1 MLQILITTFLFSI
14 ILVPITRKVGLINGY
29 IDIPDSRKI
38 HKKPKVRIGG
48 VAIYIAV
55 MLSIIFKN
63 VFINSPGDNFLDNN
77 EIFIFILAGSF
88 FFILGL
94 LDDVYKLSA
103 RSRLT
108 AQLFASSLIWA
119 QGFGFEKISLFYNS
133 SSPLIIEIPS
143 ILSFII
149 TILWITGMTNAINWM
164 DGLDGLAAGLSILSA
179 LTFLLIGSSYI
190 DENIILIS
198 LSIMGACLGFL
209 VYNLPPSKILMG
221 DGGSYFLGLTF
232 AFLGIISCNDNSEI
246 AGNSFCL
253 DIVTLLIFF
262 VPIFDMSYVI
272 LKRLS
277 NNISPT
283 KPDRNHLHHRILD
296 KGFSQG
302 KTTLIIL
309 FYSMATMSI
318 SLILL
323 NIKLGFISL
332 ISSTFSLLVINN
344 SNKKTIN

>member
-149 TILWITGMTNAINWM
+149 F
-164 DGLDGLAAGLSILSA
+164 D
-179 LTFLLIGSSYI
+179 
-190 DENIILIS
+190 IS
-198 LSIMGACLGFL
+198 LL
-209 VYNLPPSKILMG
+209 
-221 DGGSYFLGLTF
+221 
-232 AFLGIISCNDNSEI
+232 E
-246 AGNSFCL
+246 
-253 DIVTLLIFF
+253 
-262 VPIFDMSYVI
+262 
-272 LKRLS
+272 
-277 NNISPT
+277 
-283 KPDRNHLHHRILD
+283 
-296 KGFSQG
+296 
-302 KTTLIIL
+302 
-309 FYSMATMSI
+309 
-318 SLILL
+318 
-323 NIKLGFISL
+323 
-332 ISSTFSLLVINN
+332 
-344 SNKKTIN
+344 